1 MKCLI
6 QIPCRSLE
14 CSTHGRGLGKGRGG
28 EVRGKETEGRVGEEE
43 EWWKEVEEEYRGTLY
58 GSGYSIDLDLEL
70 CAN

>member
-1 MKCLI
+1 M
-6 QIPCRSLE
+6 
-14 CSTHGRGLGKGRGG
+14 GKGRGG

-43 EWWKEVEEEYRGTLY
+43 EWWKEVEEDCRRTLY

>member
-1 MKCLI
+1 M
-6 QIPCRSLE
+6 
-14 CSTHGRGLGKGRGG
+14 GKGRGG